1 MVCHAKVLPGMTVY
15 AHGKRGIRRWLG
27 SRLAERARRR
37 RHETYRALPLIQ
49 HLPLRVRCRLWRFG
63 VSSAPS
69 EDVRLLDAGELRS
82 LFPDAIIVRER
93 IGPPTKSLIA
103 VGPRETGE
111 QE

>member
-1 MVCHAKVLPGMTVY
+1 VAKRYFVQTPNRWFRVEAHVLSPFF
-15 AHGKRGIRRWLG
+15 
-27 SRLAERARRR
+27 
-37 RHETYRALPLIQ
+37 Q
-49 HLPLRVRCRLWRFG
+49 HLPLRARRRLWRFG
-63 VSSAPS
+63 VSSAPF